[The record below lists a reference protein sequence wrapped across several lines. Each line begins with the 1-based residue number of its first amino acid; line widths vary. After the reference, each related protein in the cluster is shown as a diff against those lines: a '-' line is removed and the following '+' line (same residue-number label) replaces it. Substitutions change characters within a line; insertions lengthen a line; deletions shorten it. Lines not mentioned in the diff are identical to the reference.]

1 MSDFKFELNSDG
13 VRELLKSQGIQEELK
28 KHGQE
33 VANRADGIW
42 ETKIGVGSVRAN
54 VKVVTNDKDTFYKNL
69 KTNTLIKALG

>member
-42 ETKIGVGSVRAN
+42 EAKSGVGSVRAN

>member
-33 VANRADGIW
+33 VANRAYGIW
-42 ETKIGVGSVRAN
+42 ETKSGVGSVRAN

>member
-13 VRELLKSQGIQEELK
+13 VRELLKSTGIQEELK

-33 VANRADGIW
+33 VASRADGIW
-42 ETKIGVGSVRAN
+42 ETKSGVGRARAN